1 MSERSQYGKGSSG
14 FYRLERPGKRAESIG
29 VYEEDD
35 DGYDA
40 AKEKE
45 KELKEEN
52 YDTEE
57 EVRVRIEDAE
67 IHRRDSIDGA
77 EIDMVMR
84 ALSGSPVVSSAECA
98 DKIERILRK
107 YL

>member
-1 MSERSQYGKGSSG
+1 MAKVVVVFTDWRD
-14 FYRLERPGKRAESIG
+14 RANEPEIIG